1 MDNCPDQYSNSTM
14 DHPSMVLAQAREHLE
29 ALRNSGLS
37 REALLAL
44 FDEQATS
51 QMSLAASQQHQQQPI
66 QQPSPPHYQPMQ
78 HQSSQ
83 QQHPSPPQ
91 LQHQLSSDGQQ
102 RDMEIPPQPQQPP
115 PPPPMLHT
123 PPQMKYEHDSSSQA
137 SPQSTHEPLS
147 ATLPPSGMPSSFNGI
162 QGHQYKKSI
171 SSSIASNSSH
181 ESVFSSASAARS
193 TLSVSSTGSIPD
205 SKFWCTSC
213 DKTFKRK
220 FDWKR
225 HEEEFHERWRK
236 YPCPNCNQSF
246 WGPNTFN
253 QHHKSA
259 HGCKSCPHAESVVKH
274 MRKRKAWGCGFCAA
288 LHGKFEKHID
298 HVASHFEAGSTKQD
312 WLHSNVIYGL
322 LHQHGAH
329 EAWKEH
335 IAKKQDRFNGH
346 QPMFS
351 WSPESTGRAQ
361 GFVENESPG
370 QLQDFLEFYDGT
382 REAADKIVKAAWST
396 VHVVLRQ
403 KQMPISQPV
412 SPYAGPIAADNSH
425 KFVPISSLQTQHP
438 MPRRSASMAS
448 MSSGRRTIR
457 RSPSS
462 TRRPTVLPEHM
473 AAPMSL
479 STPAH
484 PGSMSYDQFLQ
495 PPQQHQHHMDPQ
507 SSPLEAH
514 HHGQSFHSVNR
525 LSLDK
530 ALPPAPVPMG
540 PLPVI
545 SPMELD
551 FPMFDSSGTN
561 MMLPSHML
569 EHWPSM
575 TTLVEDHPMSDQG
588 YNMNWQD
595 MNQYPHG
602 A

>member
-1 MDNCPDQYSNSTM
+1 M
-14 DHPSMVLAQAREHLE
+14 H
-29 ALRNSGLS
+29 
-37 REALLAL
+37 
-44 FDEQATS
+44 
-51 QMSLAASQQHQQQPI
+51 
-66 QQPSPPHYQPMQ
+66 
-78 HQSSQ
+78 
-83 QQHPSPPQ
+83 
-91 LQHQLSSDGQQ
+91 
-102 RDMEIPPQPQQPP
+102 
-115 PPPPMLHT
+115 
-123 PPQMKYEHDSSSQA
+123 
-137 SPQSTHEPLS
+137 
-147 ATLPPSGMPSSFNGI
+147 
-162 QGHQYKKSI
+162 GHQYKKSV
-171 SSSIASNSSH
+171 SSSIASTSSH

-193 TLSVSSTGSIPD
+193 TLSVSSTGSASD

-259 HGCKSCPHAESVVKH
+259 HGCKTCPHADTVVKH
-274 MRKRKAWGCGFCAA
+274 MKKRKAWGCGFCAA

-361 GFVENESPG
+361 GFVENENPG
-370 QLQDFLEFYDGT
+370 QLQDFLEFYDGS
-382 REAADKIVKAAWST
+382 REAADKIVKLAWST

-403 KQMPISQPV
+403 KPMPLSQPV
-412 SPYAGPIAADNSH
+412 SPYASPVAADNSH

-438 MPRRSASMAS
+438 APRRSTSMAS

-462 TRRPTVLPEHM
+462 TRRTPMLPEHM
-473 AAPMSL
+473 SADQMSSMSL
-479 STPAH
+479 QTPMH
-484 PGSMSYDQFLQ
+484 PGNMPYEQFLQ
-495 PPQQHQHHMDPQ
+495 PPQHQHHMDPQ

-514 HHGQSFHSVNR
+514 HQNPGFHNVNTAR

-540 PLPVI
+540 ALPVI
-545 SPMELD
+545 SPMDLD
-551 FPMFDSSGTN
+551 FPMFDSHGTN
-561 MMLPSHML
+561 MMLASNML
-569 EHWPSM
+569 QHWPSM

-588 YNMNWQD
+588 YGMSWQD
-595 MNQYPHG
+595 MNQYNATHG
-602 A
+602 H